1 MVNFYVTNTDVCF
14 RMPFQ
19 KLENLRVTFN
29 ISTRLSYKC
38 FRQFEDTKKGGVGWG
53 GGVIGDCLR
62 QAEIV
67 AEFGGRY
74 GLGSVYT
81 FNKESTKESCTLS
94 HAQLECVL
102 VYMRVRT
109 CARRKGITSSAEIQ
123 ARKST
128 FSRHS
133 CNYSRYAKRGSLL
146 AHYRTRN
153 DFTFVISFLPK
164 IFSGLYLKT
173 HFKLQ
178 WNMRNTLCVI
188 R

>member
-1 MVNFYVTNTDVCF
+1 VCF

-19 KLENLRVTFN
+19 KLEKLRVTIN
-29 ISTRLSYKC
+29 ISTRFSHKR
-38 FRQFEDTKKGGVGWG
+38 FRQFEDTEKGGFG
-53 GGVIGDCLR
+53 GGVIVVCLL

-109 CARRKGITSSAEIQ
+109 CTRRKGITSSAEIQ
-123 ARKST
+123 ARNST

-133 CNYSRYAKRGSLL
+133 CNYSRCAKRGSLL
-146 AHYRTRN
+146 A
-153 DFTFVISFLPK
+153 D
-164 IFSGLYLKT
+164 
-173 HFKLQ
+173 
-178 WNMRNTLCVI
+178 
-188 R
+188 